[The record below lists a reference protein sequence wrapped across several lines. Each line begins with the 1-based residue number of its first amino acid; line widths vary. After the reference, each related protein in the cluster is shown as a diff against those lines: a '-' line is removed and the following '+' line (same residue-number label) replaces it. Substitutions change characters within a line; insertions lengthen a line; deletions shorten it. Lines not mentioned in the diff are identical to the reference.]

1 MGARIDGCGLAE
13 VWGQEQSV
21 LRKRKEE
28 GEEAAGV
35 RAAVRQALPAVT
47 GLSQVGGGGN
57 TANGTMRT
65 DKRQA

>member
-1 MGARIDGCGLAE
+1 M
-13 VWGQEQSV
+13 